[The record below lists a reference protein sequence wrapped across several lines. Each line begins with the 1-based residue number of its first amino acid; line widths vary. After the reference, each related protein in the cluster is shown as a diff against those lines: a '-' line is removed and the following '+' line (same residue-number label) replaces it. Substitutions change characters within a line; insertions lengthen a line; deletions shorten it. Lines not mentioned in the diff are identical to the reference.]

1 MIDPAPG
8 VVLISDPFLKDP
20 NFMRTAV
27 FLCEHNE
34 QGSFGFVLN
43 RRFEQRLNEFIPDLQ
58 GVAIPVYYGGPVQP
72 DTLHFIHD
80 IPALYDE
87 SAEVIPGVH
96 WGGDFRKILDLI
108 NSQQLDLDRIRF
120 FLGYSGWSEGQ
131 LAGEMEE
138 KSWLTVHGSTELVFH
153 PEPAEVWKVAVR
165 QLDEPFHQIIH
176 YPIDPQLN

>member
-1 MIDPAPG
+1 MIELAPG

-34 QGSFGFVLN
+34 YGSFGFVLN
-43 RRFEQRLNEFIPDLQ
+43 RRFKQRLDAFIPDLP
-58 GVAIPVYYGGPVQP
+58 GAPIPVYYGGPVQP
-72 DTLHFIHD
+72 NTLHFVHD
-80 IPALYDE
+80 IPALYEE

-96 WGGDFRKILDLI
+96 WGGDFRKIIDLI
-108 NSQQLDLDRIRF
+108 KAQQLDLDKIRF

-131 LAGEMEE
+131 LAGELEE
-138 KSWLTVHGSTELVFH
+138 KSWLVAKGSAALVFH
-153 PEPAEVWKVAVR
+153 PEPAEVWKAAVR
-165 QLDEPFHQIIH
+165 QLDESFHQIIH